1 MTNLEWWLIV
11 YGVSLTLLNFWLSV
25 IALKV
30 ISIENLLRLKIL
42 GRDI

>member
-11 YGVSLTLLNFWLSV
+11 YGLSLTLLNVWLSV